1 VTGIAN
7 SVGVGAVVYKRWV
20 AEHRP
25 EALHPGR
32 ARTRFRD
39 PIRASSRNDGPDQL
53 PRRELLQQLA
63 RSYHHLQNEHK
74 RAPPGGRVRRRL
86 EDRMLDVRERF
97 ERLLEE
103 WVPETDLAE
112 RWRAH
117 LHNRAPEPAGPPPI
131 DALIFRGVND
141 AGSIAEIRR
150 RGGELRVTVDRTLTE
165 RLSAADLPAD
175 WFRAFR
181 VSETEFRETFSAS
194 EDALRELAGFLADGE
209 GGPPWD
215 AAEELLGDGLVDV
228 HFAVTPRGR
237 RALASGRVG

>member
-1 VTGIAN
+1 
-7 SVGVGAVVYKRWV
+7 
-20 AEHRP
+20 
-25 EALHPGR
+25 
-32 ARTRFRD
+32 
-39 PIRASSRNDGPDQL
+39 
-53 PRRELLQQLA
+53 
-63 RSYHHLQNEHK
+63 
-74 RAPPGGRVRRRL
+74 
-86 EDRMLDVRERF
+86 MLDVRERF
-97 ERLLEE
+97 ERLLDE
-103 WVPETDLAE
+103 WVPETDLVE

-117 LHNRAPEPAGPPPI
+117 LHNRSPEPAGPPPI

-175 WFRAFR
+175 WFRVFR

-194 EDALRELAGFLADGE
+194 EDALRE

-228 HFAVTPRGR
+228 HFAVSPRGR
-237 RALASGRVG
+237 RALAMSF